1 MLSEKEI
8 EDAPRL
14 KALSA
19 LLMKLLEGYTM
30 SLVQKYVKLINDS
43 SIQVTKFFLLIPPS
57 IVVYLF
63 FPNIEYTNR
72 IIVSGAICIA
82 IFSAHTAIG
91 IHALIKKEYKTVL
104 NFLLLPAVMA
114 CFVAYLGFK

>member
-1 MLSEKEI
+1 
-8 EDAPRL
+8 
-14 KALSA
+14 
-19 LLMKLLEGYTM
+19 M

-43 SIQVTKFFLLIPPS
+43 SIQVTKFFLLIPPAM
-57 IVVYLF
+57 VVYLF

-72 IIVSGAICIA
+72 IIVSGAICTA

-104 NFLLLPAVMA
+104 NFLLLPAIMVF
-114 CFVAYLGFK
+114 FVAYLGSK